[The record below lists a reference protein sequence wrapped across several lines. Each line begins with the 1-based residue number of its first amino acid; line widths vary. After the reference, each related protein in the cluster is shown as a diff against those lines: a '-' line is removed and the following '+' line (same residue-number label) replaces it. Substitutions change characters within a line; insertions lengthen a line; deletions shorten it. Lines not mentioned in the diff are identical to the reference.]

1 MNLTHSLVG
10 LVCEGACQND
20 KFCQEDREEHNLN
33 FFLYQSN

>member
-20 KFCQEDREEHNLN
+20 KFCQEDREDK
-33 FFLYQSN
+33 STT